1 MKYIKL
7 FEEIHIHDRW
17 KQESIEKEDIKEFA
31 ETLFVNLLDEDFT
44 VDTDVIYSEYSQDP
58 KKYVEVYIYKDN
70 SFLYSEIEN
79 EVKTFVD
86 YMKRKWE
93 HIDLIYKYEGS
104 YSESRAKS
112 KEPLSNT
119 KIVGST
125 TGRPPSLKLVIK
137 KMDKKPNFFTKISK
151 QFHHTWTDL

>member
-1 MKYIKL
+1 MKYLKK
-7 FEEIHIHDRW
+7 FN
-17 KQESIEKEDIKEFA
+17 ESIEEGEEDIKQFA
-31 ETLFVNLLDEDFT
+31 ETLFVNLEDNDFVVET
-44 VDTDVIYSEYSQDP
+44 KYNKSDST
-58 KKYVEVYIYKDN
+58 YVEVYIYKQS

-125 TGRPPSLKLVIK
+125 TGRPPSLKLIVK

>member
-1 MKYIKL
+1 MRYLKK
-7 FEEIHIHDRW
+7 FN
-17 KQESIEKEDIKEFA
+17 ESIEEDIKEFV
-31 ETLFVNLLDEDFT
+31 ETLFVDLEDDEFIVET
-44 VDTDVIYSEYSQDP
+44 KYNETDLT
-58 KKYVEVYIYKDN
+58 YVEVYIYKDN

-93 HIDLIYKYEGS
+93 YIDLIYKYEGS

-125 TGRPPSLKLVIK
+125 TGRPPSLKLIVK

>member
-1 MKYIKL
+1 MRYLKK
-7 FEEIHIHDRW
+7 FN
-17 KQESIEKEDIKEFA
+17 ESIEEDIKEFV
-31 ETLFVNLLDEDFT
+31 ETLFVDLEDDEFIVET
-44 VDTDVIYSEYSQDP
+44 KYNETDLT
-58 KKYVEVYIYKDN
+58 YVEVYIYKDN

-93 HIDLIYKYEGS
+93 HIDLIYKYEDL
-104 YSESRAKS
+104 YSETRAKS
-112 KEPLSNT
+112 KEPLSST
-119 KIVGST
+119 RIVGST
-125 TGRPPSLKLVIK
+125 TGRPPSLKLIVK

>member
-1 MKYIKL
+1 MKYLKK
-7 FEEIHIHDRW
+7 FN
-17 KQESIEKEDIKEFA
+17 ESIEEGEEDIKQFT
-31 ETLFVNLLDEDFT
+31 ETLFVNLEDNDFVVET
-44 VDTDVIYSEYSQDP
+44 KYNKSDLT
-58 KKYVEVYIYKDN
+58 YVEVYIYKQS

-125 TGRPPSLKLVIK
+125 TGRPPSLKLIVK

>member
-1 MKYIKL
+1 MRYLKK
-7 FEEIHIHDRW
+7 FN
-17 KQESIEKEDIKEFA
+17 ESIEEDIKEFV
-31 ETLFVNLLDEDFT
+31 ETLFVDLEDDEFIVET
-44 VDTDVIYSEYSQDP
+44 KYNETDLT
-58 KKYVEVYIYKDN
+58 YVEVYIYKDN

-79 EVKTFVD
+79 EIKTFVD

-125 TGRPPSLKLVIK
+125 TGRPPSLKLLIK

>member
-1 MKYIKL
+1 MRYLKK
-7 FEEIHIHDRW
+7 FN
-17 KQESIEKEDIKEFA
+17 ESIEEDIKEFV
-31 ETLFVNLLDEDFT
+31 ETLFVDLEDDEFIVET
-44 VDTDVIYSEYSQDP
+44 KYNETDLT
-58 KKYVEVYIYKDN
+58 YVEVYIYKDN

-79 EVKTFVD
+79 EIKTFVD

-125 TGRPPSLKLVIK
+125 TGRPPSLKLIVK

-151 QFHHTWTDL
+151 RFHHTWTDL

>member
-1 MKYIKL
+1 MRYLKK
-7 FEEIHIHDRW
+7 FN
-17 KQESIEKEDIKEFA
+17 ESIEEDIKEFV
-31 ETLFVNLLDEDFT
+31 ETLFVNLEDDEFIVET
-44 VDTDVIYSEYSQDP
+44 KYNETDLT
-58 KKYVEVYIYKDN
+58 YVEVYIYKYN

>member
-1 MKYIKL
+1 MKHLKR
-7 FEEIHIHDRW
+7 FN
-17 KQESIEKEDIKEFA
+17 ESLEDDIKEFA
-31 ETLFVNLLDEDFT
+31 ETLFVNLLDDGFEVET
-44 VDTDVIYSEYSQDP
+44 KYSTTN
-58 KKYVEVYIYKDN
+58 VEVYIYK
-70 SFLYSEIEN
+70 SIGRSGSVYSRDFFYSDIED

-125 TGRPPSLKLVIK
+125 TGRPPSLKLIVK

>member
-1 MKYIKL
+1 MRYLKK
-7 FEEIHIHDRW
+7 FN
-17 KQESIEKEDIKEFA
+17 ESIEEDIKEFV
-31 ETLFVNLLDEDFT
+31 ETLFVDLEDDEFIVET
-44 VDTDVIYSEYSQDP
+44 KYNETDLT
-58 KKYVEVYIYKDN
+58 YVEVYIYKDN

-79 EVKTFVD
+79 EIKTFVD

-125 TGRPPSLKLVIK
+125 TGRPPSLKLIVK

>member
-1 MKYIKL
+1 MRYLKK
-7 FEEIHIHDRW
+7 FN
-17 KQESIEKEDIKEFA
+17 ESIEEDIKEFV
-31 ETLFVNLLDEDFT
+31 ETLFVNLEDDEFIVET
-44 VDTDVIYSEYSQDP
+44 KYNETDLT
-58 KKYVEVYIYKDN
+58 YVEVYIYKDN
-70 SFLYSEIEN
+70 SFLYSDIEN

-125 TGRPPSLKLVIK
+125 TGRPPSLKLIVK
-137 KMDKKPNFFTKISK
+137 KMDKKPNLFTKISK

>member
-1 MKYIKL
+1 MKYLNK
-7 FEEIHIHDRW
+7 FN
-17 KQESIEKEDIKEFA
+17 ESIEDDIKQFT
-31 ETLFVNLLDEDFT
+31 ETLFVNLEDNEFIVET
-44 VDTDVIYSEYSQDP
+44 KYNKATPYFLT
-58 KKYVEVYIYKDN
+58 YVEVYIYKQS
-70 SFLYSEIEN
+70 SFLYSDIEN

-86 YMKRKWE
+86 YIKRRWE
-93 HIDLIYKYEGS
+93 HVDLIYKYEDLH
-104 YSESRAKS
+104 SESRAKS